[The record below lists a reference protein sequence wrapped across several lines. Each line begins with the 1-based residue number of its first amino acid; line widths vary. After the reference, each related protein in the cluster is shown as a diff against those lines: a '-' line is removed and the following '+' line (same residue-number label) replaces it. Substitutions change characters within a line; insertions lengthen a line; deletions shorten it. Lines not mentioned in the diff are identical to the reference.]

1 MIRAIL
7 SILLFSISLLAFS
20 QVNDAGLYADI
31 SIEKKINQS
40 FALEYTNSNRF
51 NENISEYGTLINEIS
66 LKYKFTKRSRLVFAY
81 RQSLKR
87 QLNNM
92 YEPRGRFSVDF
103 TQGFELWD
111 IDLDIRLK
119 FQTQQANVI
128 FYDFDS
134 DSQNTFRPRIKLKYK
149 IQSIEPYIS
158 FESFHPVWHSG
169 DQPLSKLRGSVGV
182 EYSFNNNHSVDCG
195 YMIQREYFERN
206 PITDYVVKIGYKF
219 RF

>member
-1 MIRAIL
+1 MIRTIL
-7 SILLFSISLLAFS
+7 LILLFSFSLLAFS

-31 SIEKKINQS
+31 SIEKRFNQS

-51 NENISEYGTLINEIS
+51 NENISEYGTLVNEIS
-66 LKYKFTKRSRLVFAY
+66 LKYRITKSNRISVSY

-103 TQGFELWD
+103 TQSFELRD

-119 FQTQQANVI
+119 FQTQQTNVI
-128 FYDFDS
+128 FYDFYS
-134 DSQNTFRPRIKLKYK
+134 DSQNTFRPRIKIKYK
-149 IQSIEPYIS
+149 IRKLEPYFS
-158 FESFHPVWHSG
+158 FESFHSVWYSEY
-169 DQPLSKLRGSVGV
+169 QPLSKLRGTVGI
-182 EYSFNNNHSVDCG
+182 EYAFNNNHSFDCG

-219 RF
+219 IF